1 MVEGTGYYSVGAQMA
16 KMKGWKEKEFA
27 VTTVRKEN
35 DEHPGVVAGGIT
47 ITSSRG
53 NYGSVEEIINS
64 LGEGTVTV
72 EAIFISR
79 AKKSQS

>member
-35 DEHPGVVAGGIT
+35 DEHPGIVAGG
-47 ITSSRG
+47 
-53 NYGSVEEIINS
+53 
-64 LGEGTVTV
+64 GEGDNYH
-72 EAIFISR
+72 
-79 AKKSQS
+79 Q